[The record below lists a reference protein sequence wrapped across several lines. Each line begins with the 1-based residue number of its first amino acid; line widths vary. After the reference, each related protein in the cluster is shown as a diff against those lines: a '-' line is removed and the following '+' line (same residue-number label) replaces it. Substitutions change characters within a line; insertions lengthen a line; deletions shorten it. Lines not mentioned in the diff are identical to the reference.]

1 MGRTRVNTL
10 PSRYQIPH
18 SLIIVVGCVLL
29 AILAHA
35 QDEKS
40 VWDGVYTEE
49 QAKRG
54 EALYADRCVRCHGPA
69 FMGGTDGAGALI
81 GPTFNG
87 NWNNVT
93 LDQMLDRVRL
103 TMPQDKPASLSRQQT
118 ADALAFIL
126 SINKIPAGKTEL
138 PRQAEMLALIR
149 YKAAK

>member
-1 MGRTRVNTL
+1 MRLRFRILSRNTILVAALL
-10 PSRYQIPH
+10 P
-18 SLIIVVGCVLL
+18 LL
-29 AILAHA
+29 AAALRA
-35 QDEKS
+35 QDGKS
-40 VWDGVYTEE
+40 VWDGVYTED

-54 EALYADRCVRCHGPA
+54 EELYFDRCVRCHGPTY
-69 FMGGTDGAGALI
+69 MGGTDGAGPLV

-87 NWNNVT
+87 NWNNVP

-103 TMPQDKPASLSRQQT
+103 TMPMDKPASMSRQQT

-138 PRQAEMLALIR
+138 PRQAEILNLIR

>member
-1 MGRTRVNTL
+1 MKTL
-10 PSRYQIPH
+10 A
-18 SLIIVVGCVLL
+18 LVFAAAAVVGV
-29 AILAHA
+29 AA
-35 QDEKS
+35 QDVKS

-54 EALYADRCVRCHGPA
+54 EALYFDRCVRCHGPSY
-69 FMGGTDGAGALI
+69 MGGTDGAQPLI

-103 TMPQDKPASLSRQQT
+103 TMPQDKPASMSRQQT
-118 ADALAFIL
+118 ADALAFLL

-138 PRQAEMLALIR
+138 PREAEMLAQIQF
-149 YKAAK
+149 KATK